1 MYKVDII
8 EQYKTTNGLIVAVRN
23 IEEPITVQDIIT
35 DGQKSYKVLSVQFPT
50 TPNSDEDVYIMLG
63 VKEVLN

>member
-35 DGQKSYKVLSVQFPT
+35 DGQKLYKVLSVHFPT
-50 TPNSDEDVYIMLG
+50 TPNSDEDVYVMLG